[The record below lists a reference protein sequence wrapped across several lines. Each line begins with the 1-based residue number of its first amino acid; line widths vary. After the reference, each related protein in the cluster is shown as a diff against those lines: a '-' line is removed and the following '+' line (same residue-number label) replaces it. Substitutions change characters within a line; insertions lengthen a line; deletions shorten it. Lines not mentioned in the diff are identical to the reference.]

1 MTTASAFTAA
11 AELLIANVAA
21 GLHRRP
27 MRKELAAAARMLDIP
42 VAVFP
47 ATRGFRVY
55 AGEGHAVTC
64 QNLSEVAGIMLAH
77 LPEPAPAA
85 APSPL
90 QRIVQWAKGFDLQ
103 ELRWEAVAALL
114 DAGVPA
120 LACVPVDRLPRLIGG
135 AEYACKTQWFEAPLW
150 ILSEAERDARRWL
163 D

>member
-1 MTTASAFTAA
+1 MTTALAFTTA
-11 AELLIANVAA
+11 AELLIANTAA

-27 MRKELAAAARMLDIP
+27 MRKELAAAARTLDIP

-77 LPEPAPAA
+77 MPQPAPAP

-90 QRIVQWAKGFDLQ
+90 QRLAEWAKGLSLQ
-103 ELRWEAVAALL
+103 ELRWDAVGALL

-120 LACVPVDRLPRLIGG
+120 LSLVPLQRLPLLIGG
-135 AEYACKTQWFEAPLW
+135 AEYALKTPWIEAPLAV
-150 ILSEAERDARRWL
+150 LAAAEDDARRWL